1 VTKIVDEKIYFQEE
15 KMACLQKIFDQILAK
30 LPDREKYTE
39 E

>member
-1 VTKIVDEKIYFQEE
+1 MKKYIFRKK